1 MVIIFRILIEQSCQV
16 KILVIIKIMFSTI
29 LHLVRRLVKLITTL
43 VEFLL
48 RLSVVSEQM
57 VDSLQTA
64 PEDVRQPQLAGAEQG
79 VACRIA
85 EVQEEDNMSYGDLNL
100 LMLKDTE
107 VVENVLPWLTRV
119 IDTQVVLLE
128 KYASHLLDKVH
139 GVLVRQLEM
148 GEAVS
153 KRVAMKVPANLHK
166 VWGLGRFLGRRAC
179 GCSAAWCPGGCP

>member
-29 LHLVRRLVKLITTL
+29 LDLVRRLVKLITTL

-85 EVQEEDNMSYGDLNL
+85 EVQEEDMSYVQQVC
-100 LMLKDTE
+100 E
-107 VVENVLPWLTRV
+107 VIYRSLPWDTPSSCMSLTSGSTMELTIFGPPHSGFDRLLKSQNKCSCKCTIRV
-119 IDTQVVLLE
+119 CIG
-128 KYASHLLDKVH
+128 YFPFLD
-139 GVLVRQLEM
+139 
-148 GEAVS
+148 
-153 KRVAMKVPANLHK
+153 
-166 VWGLGRFLGRRAC
+166 
-179 GCSAAWCPGGCP
+179 

>member
-48 RLSVVSEQM
+48 RLSMVSEQM
-57 VDSLQTA
+57 VDSLQAA

-85 EVQEEDNMSYGDLNL
+85 EVRLQTNRGYKKTNRNTD
-100 LMLKDTE
+100 
-107 VVENVLPWLTRV
+107 
-119 IDTQVVLLE
+119 
-128 KYASHLLDKVH
+128 
-139 GVLVRQLEM
+139 
-148 GEAVS
+148 
-153 KRVAMKVPANLHK
+153 
-166 VWGLGRFLGRRAC
+166 F
-179 GCSAAWCPGGCP
+179 